1 MKNLLKSFRNKNESE
16 KELRKKGFG
25 LSQNS
30 DSNNSLNIKDS
41 DIENSDTESEIFD
54 YNLQELFQ
62 ENILLNM
69 ATIDE
74 MRDLFRTFAR
84 NQYGNDLGNDLGTA
98 NPNLVNNALENIN
111 ATRGLVVE
119 FPLFG
124 GSENEDAGEWIQ
136 RFTDAYTTNAL
147 ANDNVNRFRI
157 AKGCLVG
164 TARDWLRT
172 EGANI
177 DNWGGGNNDTSLD
190 RRVVSKYTSDE
201 IKERWQDELENIKQ
215 GDRESVTGYVT
226 RFRTNLNEAITAAR
240 NQETGIKAVAARFSG
255 KEIVEEKN
263 IEEIMKEE
271 TNKYKKENEIYQKMQ
286 KPVNEKDI
294 NDMSKMLEQF
304 KAEIL
309 NGIER
314 NQPRGNV
321 NRNTNTRNAR
331 IIRCFECNKEG
342 HIRPECPQLRQG
354 NNYRTQ
360 NNFNRDNNN
369 ERRNNNNRN
378 INLMDYERYNNNN
391 RYNDNEY
398 YNNYNN
404 YEKEMYPTLRSGRTY
419 GDLSSKTRDQS
430 PYNRDI
436 NNDYNEMEI
445 EDVPIPPKRE
455 YDMKMDIDV
464 LEELRKANMM
474 LKLKKCEW
482 AKKNV
487 EYLGHIVGTDGL
499 KLDDKKIE
507 KIKNLKPPRNIK
519 QIREIN
525 GLCSYYR
532 KFVKGYSKIVK
543 PIMEL
548 TRKNVPFVW
557 ADKQQKAL
565 KEIKE
570 KLINYPILQH
580 PNFEKEFILITDA
593 SGEGL
598 GAILE
603 QLDENNREIV
613 ISYASRSLINAE
625 KNYPITELECLAV
638 FWGIK
643 YFHKYLFGRKFKV
656 ITDHAA
662 LKGFMSTSKVPKGK
676 RGRWMMELQQYDFE
690 IIHRP
695 GKENKNADAMSRLI

>member
-1 MKNLLKSFRNKNESE
+1 
-16 KELRKKGFG
+16 
-25 LSQNS
+25 
-30 DSNNSLNIKDS
+30 
-41 DIENSDTESEIFD
+41 
-54 YNLQELFQ
+54 
-62 ENILLNM
+62 M
-69 ATIDE
+69 ATVDDVRGII
-74 MRDLFRTFAR
+74 RTFVQ
-84 NQYGNDLGNDLGTA
+84 NQYGNDLGADLGNA
-98 NPNLVNNALENIN
+98 NPNLVNNTLGNLN
-111 ATRGLVVE
+111 ATRGLIVE

-124 GSENEDAGEWIQ
+124 GSENEDVEEWVQ
-136 RFTDAYTTNAL
+136 RFIDAYTTNAL
-147 ANDNVNRFRI
+147 ADDNVNRFRI

-190 RRVVSKYTSDE
+190 RRIVSKYASDE

-215 GDRESVTGYVT
+215 GDKESVTSYVT
-226 RFRTNLNEAITAAR
+226 RFRSIVKKAGGNAAVPEGSQKRIFMKGLSLEYIRGVYAAKPANLNEAITAAR
-240 NQETGIKAVAARFSG
+240 NQETGIKAITARVSG

-263 IEEIMKEE
+263 MEEILKEGIIRESYSPWSSPVVIVDKKTGDKRFCIDFRRINQITITDAYPLPRIDDLLEKFRVAKWFTTIDLASGYWQIEMKEE
-271 TNKYKKENEIYQKMQ
+271 DKEKTAFICSQGLYEFNVMPFGLKNAPAIFQKTMNKIFKEYLDKFMNVYIDDIIIYSKNWNEHLQ
-286 KPVNEKDI
+286 
-294 NDMSKMLEQF
+294 
-304 KAEIL
+304 
-309 NGIER
+309 
-314 NQPRGNV
+314 
-321 NRNTNTRNAR
+321 
-331 IIRCFECNKEG
+331 
-342 HIRPECPQLRQG
+342 HIK
-354 NNYRTQ
+354 
-360 NNFNRDNNN
+360 
-369 ERRNNNNRN
+369 
-378 INLMDYERYNNNN
+378 I
-391 RYNDNEY
+391 
-398 YNNYNN
+398 
-404 YEKEMYPTLRSGRTY
+404 
-419 GDLSSKTRDQS
+419 
-430 PYNRDI
+430 
-436 NNDYNEMEI
+436 
-445 EDVPIPPKRE
+445 
-455 YDMKMDIDV
+455 V

-499 KLDDKKIE
+499 RPDDKKIE
-507 KIKNLKPPRNIK
+507 KIKNLKPPKNIK

-548 TRKNVPFVW
+548 TRKNDPFIW
-557 ADKQQKAL
+557 TDKQQKAL
-565 KEIKE
+565 EEIKE
-570 KLINYPILQH
+570 RLINYPILQH
-580 PNFEKEFILITDA
+580 PDFEKEFILITDA

-690 IIHRP
+690 IVHRP